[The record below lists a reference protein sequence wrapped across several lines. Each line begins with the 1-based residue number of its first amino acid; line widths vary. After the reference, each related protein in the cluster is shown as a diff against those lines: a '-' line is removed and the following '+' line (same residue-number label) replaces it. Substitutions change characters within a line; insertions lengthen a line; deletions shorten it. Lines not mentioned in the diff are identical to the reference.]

1 MVHQVGDAG
10 DRLSLDGEAGDQQHV
25 RLGRRR
31 YRDRV
36 RVVDVVGEA
45 HAHATVG
52 RATHRVPD
60 DARVLLAEREVVV
73 REVERMLGA
82 VDEVGDEPRDLARLL
97 PAVRQ
102 SSDLDALA
110 H

>member
-1 MVHQVGDAG
+1 MRTPRSA
-10 DRLSLDGEAGDQQHV
+10 A
-25 RLGRRR
+25 RRT
-31 YRDRV
+31 
-36 RVVDVVGEA
+36 A
-45 HAHATVG
+45 SPTT
-52 RATHRVPD
+52 RAFSSPSV
-60 DARVLLAEREVVV
+60 EVVV